1 MGVKGDFM
9 VKVMRNER
17 VAAVLPMQE
26 NWLPLSNLD
35 FILPPVDMSVFFCY
49 KKPTGG
55 ENLFTF
61 GSMVSVLKKALAQT
75 LVSYYAFAGELVQ
88 NSVGEVELLCN
99 NHGVEFLE
107 AFADLEL
114 RHLNLH
120 NPDESVEGKL
130 VPKNQGVLSV
140 QVTEVKCGG
149 LVVGCTFDHRVADAY
164 SANMFLVSWAEMA
177 QSKPLSQQPSFR
189 RSLLDPRHPGHYDPS
204 LDDMYV
210 SFSALKPP
218 KDPRPSVSNDP
229 LISRIYYIEAK
240 QLSWLES
247 LASDNGCKRTK
258 LEAFSAFLWKMVA
271 AGEDGSGKICR
282 MGIVVDGRKRI
293 SEGDSEKTAM
303 MAAYFGNVVSIP
315 FGEKNIGELKE
326 KPVSWVADAI
336 HECLETAVT
345 KEHFLGLI
353 DWVEAHHA
361 EPALA
366 KIYADSGNEDDGTK
380 LEAFSAFLWKMVAAG
395 EDGSG
400 KICRMGIVV
409 DGRKRISEGDS
420 EKTAMM
426 AAYFGNV
433 VSIPFGE
440 KNIGELKEKP
450 VSWVADAI
458 HECLETAVT
467 KEHFLGLID
476 WVEAHR
482 AEPALAKIY
491 ADSGNEDDGSALVV
505 SSGQRFLVSKVDF
518 GWGKPAFG
526 SYHFPWDGEAGY
538 VMPMPSPLGNGD
550 WVVYMH
556 LFKWQFE
563 MIEMQAAH
571 LLRPLTCDYLKF

>member
-35 FILPPVDMSVFFCY
+35 FILPPVDVSVFFCY

-61 GSMVSVLKKALAQT
+61 GSMVSVLQKALART

-88 NSVGEVELLCN
+88 NSVGDVELLCN

-130 VPKNQGVLSV
+130 VPKKKQGVLSV

-164 SANMFLVSWAEMA
+164 SANMFLVSWAETA
-177 QSKPLSQQPSFR
+177 QSKPLSQRPTFR
-189 RSLLDPRHPGHYDPS
+189 RSLLNPRCPGHYDPS
-204 LDDMYV
+204 HDDMYV
-210 SFSALKPP
+210 SVSALKPP
-218 KDPRPSVSNDP
+218 KDPQPSVSNDP
-229 LISRIYYIEAK
+229 LISRIYYIEAE

-247 LASDNGCKRTK
+247 LASDNGCKKTK

-293 SEGDSEKTAM
+293 SEGD
-303 MAAYFGNVVSIP
+303 N
-315 FGEKNIGELKE
+315 
-326 KPVSWVADAI
+326 
-336 HECLETAVT
+336 
-345 KEHFLGLI
+345 
-353 DWVEAHHA
+353 
-361 EPALA
+361 
-366 KIYADSGNEDDGTK
+366 
-380 LEAFSAFLWKMVAAG
+380 
-395 EDGSG
+395 
-400 KICRMGIVV
+400 
-409 DGRKRISEGDS
+409 

-482 AEPALAKIY
+482 AEPALAKTY
-491 ADSGNEDDGSALVV
+491 AGSGNEDDGSALVV
-505 SSGQRFLVSKVDF
+505 SSGQRFPVSKVDF

-526 SYHFPWDGEAGY
+526 SYHFPWGGEASY

-556 LFKWQFE
+556 LFKWQLE
-563 MIEMQAAH
+563 MIEMHAAH
-571 LLRPLTCDYLKF
+571 LLRPLTCDYLNF